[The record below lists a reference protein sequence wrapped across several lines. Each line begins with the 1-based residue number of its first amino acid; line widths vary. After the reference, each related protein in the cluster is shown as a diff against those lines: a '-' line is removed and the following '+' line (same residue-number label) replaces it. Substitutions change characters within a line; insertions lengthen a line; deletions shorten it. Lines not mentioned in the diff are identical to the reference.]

1 MSNFKAACVTQQDI
15 VSRNK
20 GEMGRKRDEGMA
32 SGRERRR
39 EPLLMQQK

>member
-1 MSNFKAACVTQQDI
+1 MSNFKAACVTQRDI

-32 SGRERRR
+32 SGRERR
-39 EPLLMQQK
+39 EPLLMQQ